1 MFKQNIKGLGLA
13 MSLAFVLILAAC
25 GDSSATNEDIALGGK
40 DIEIPYTGAGSTAR
54 SLVLAEVLEDAGY
67 NVTTT
72 PVEASGTL
80 FASAAEDQDTFHASG
95 WFPSTH
101 KRYLD
106 KYGDDL
112 EVYDTEDLID
122 DVSLS
127 LAVPE
132 YMDDVDSI
140 EDLKDNDDLGDS
152 VDWEITGVDPRTGI
166 MKDTEKGIEDNNLDK
181 WDLEDG
187 DERSMLSKL
196 EESYK
201 KQEPIIITAW
211 KPHWVFDEM
220 DLKMLDDPDKMY
232 SGDDEHINLVFNKKF
247 EKEHPA
253 AHKIATRM
261 AEDWSKEDEEKAMK
275 RIFVDGDDGQK
286 VAEDFVDDH
295 SHKVDKWKK
304 NIADE

>member
-80 FASAAEDQDTFHASG
+80 FASAAEDQDTFHTSG

>member
-1 MFKQNIKGLGLA
+1 MFKRNIKVLGLA
-13 MSLAFVLILAAC
+13 TSLAFVLILAAC
-25 GDSSATNEDIALGGK
+25 GDSSASNENIPLGGK

-54 SLVLAEVLEDAGY
+54 SLVLAEVLDDAGY
-67 NVTTT
+67 NVTST
-72 PVEASGTL
+72 PVESSGTL
-80 FASAAEDQDTFHASG
+80 FASAAEDRDTFHASG

-106 KYGDDL
+106 KYGDQL

-127 LAVPE
+127 LAVPT

-140 EDLKDNDDLGDS
+140 EDLKDNDELGDA
-152 VDWEITGVDPRTGI
+152 VDWEITGIDPRTGI
-166 MKDTEKGIEDNNLDK
+166 MKDTEKGIEDNDLDE
-181 WDLEDG
+181 WDLKES
-187 DERSMLSKL
+187 DERTMLSKL

-211 KPHWVFDEM
+211 KPHWVFDQL

-232 SGDDEHINLVFNKKF
+232 SGDDEHINLVFNEKF
-247 EKEHPA
+247 AEEHPA

-261 AEDWSKEDEEKAMK
+261 AEDWSKEDEEKLMK
-275 RIFVDGDDGQK
+275 RIFVDRDNGEK

-295 SHKVDKWKK
+295 SHKVDKWQK

>member
-1 MFKQNIKGLGLA
+1 MFKRNIKVLGLA
-13 MSLAFVLILAAC
+13 TSLAFVLILAAC
-25 GDSSATNEDIALGGK
+25 GDSSASNENIPLGGK

-54 SLVLAEVLEDAGY
+54 SLVLAEVLDDAGY
-67 NVTTT
+67 NVTST
-72 PVEASGTL
+72 PVESAGTL
-80 FASAAEDQDTFHASG
+80 FASAAEDRDTFHASG

-106 KYGDDL
+106 KYGDQL

-127 LAVPE
+127 LAVPT

-140 EDLKDNDDLGDS
+140 EDLKDNDELGDA
-152 VDWEITGVDPRTGI
+152 VDWEITGIDPRTGI
-166 MKDTEKGIEDNNLDK
+166 MKDTEKGIEDNDLDE
-181 WDLEDG
+181 WDLKES
-187 DERSMLSKL
+187 DERTMLSKL

-211 KPHWVFDEM
+211 KPHWVFDEL

-232 SGDDEHINLVFNKKF
+232 SGDDEHINLVFNEKF
-247 EKEHPA
+247 AEEHPA

-261 AEDWSKEDEEKAMK
+261 AEDWSKEDEEKLMK
-275 RIFVDGDDGQK
+275 RIFVDRDNGEK

-295 SHKVDKWKK
+295 SHKVDKWQK

>member
-1 MFKQNIKGLGLA
+1 
-13 MSLAFVLILAAC
+13 
-25 GDSSATNEDIALGGK
+25 
-40 DIEIPYTGAGSTAR
+40 
-54 SLVLAEVLEDAGY
+54 
-67 NVTTT
+67 
-72 PVEASGTL
+72 
-80 FASAAEDQDTFHASG
+80 
-95 WFPSTH
+95 
-101 KRYLD
+101 
-106 KYGDDL
+106 
-112 EVYDTEDLID
+112 
-122 DVSLS
+122 VSLS

-140 EDLKDNDDLGDS
+140 ADLKDNDDLGDS

-187 DERSMLSKL
+187 DESSMLYKL

-201 KQEPIIITAW
+201 KQETIIITAW

-253 AHKIATRM
+253 AHKIETRM
-261 AEDWSKEDEEKAMK
+261 AED
-275 RIFVDGDDGQK
+275 
-286 VAEDFVDDH
+286 
-295 SHKVDKWKK
+295 
-304 NIADE
+304 

>member
-1 MFKQNIKGLGLA
+1 
-13 MSLAFVLILAAC
+13 
-25 GDSSATNEDIALGGK
+25 
-40 DIEIPYTGAGSTAR
+40 
-54 SLVLAEVLEDAGY
+54 
-67 NVTTT
+67 
-72 PVEASGTL
+72 
-80 FASAAEDQDTFHASG
+80 
-95 WFPSTH
+95 
-101 KRYLD
+101 
-106 KYGDDL
+106 
-112 EVYDTEDLID
+112 
-122 DVSLS
+122 
-127 LAVPE
+127 
-132 YMDDVDSI
+132 
-140 EDLKDNDDLGDS
+140 
-152 VDWEITGVDPRTGI
+152 
-166 MKDTEKGIEDNNLDK
+166 LDK

-295 SHKVDKWKK
+295 SHTVDKWKK
-304 NIADE
+304 KIAEDKGRKKRKRSEEIRRKKKNGKRRNRFCVMGAAEKKEQKDSLKKIVIKVKK